1 MLADQGDFQLSQP
14 FLVLQ
19 PRQSLALGR
28 VVLPQ
33 QPPLVHLRPR
43 VPEDMLS
50 RRLRGEEVVDAA
62 ADTCGVQTVRL
73 IVLRTATVMPVLYT
87 VDAER

>member
-1 MLADQGDFQLSQP
+1 MLADQGDLQLSQP

-19 PRQSLALGR
+19 PRQSPLSR

-33 QPPLVHLRPR
+33 QPPLVHQRPR

-62 ADTCGVQTVRL
+62 ADTCGVQTMRL
-73 IVLRTATVMPVLYT
+73 IVLRAATVMPVLHT